1 MQHHRYF
8 YHQKQILES
17 LPSES
22 VVRHINSRAS
32 DSPDVDSA
40 LRLPRDAFTFL
51 ICQEAS
57 QITSSSMVP
66 PAPFKALG
74 SDLYGRKR
82 AVYGITGTIASSV
95 RFQAFTQH
103 WETEVPLHHCLY
115 TALSYLLFSPSRCS
129 GLRVCAAEL

>member
-1 MQHHRYF
+1 LQHHRYF

-66 PAPFKALG
+66 LAPFKALG

-95 RFQAFTQH
+95 RFKAFTQH
-103 WETEVPLHHCLY
+103 KKVIPGKLRYHNITVFTQRCRISCSVPPG
-115 TALSYLLFSPSRCS
+115 AL
-129 GLRVCAAEL
+129 G